1 MPVALAT
8 KNILKLAS
16 DMTKIKRLNTVLDIN
31 NRVIEQKNSIKI
43 SEQTTLQH

>member
-16 DMTKIKRLNTVLDIN
+16 DTTKDSTLYLITDIN
-31 NRVIEQKNSIKI
+31 NRVIEQKNSIKT
-43 SEQTTLQH
+43 SEQATLQH